1 MTISL
6 SAADL
11 YDLDPVA
18 NWGEELSVGA
28 PVMVIDDVLN
38 LEQQCVV
45 TKIDKQDLTQPHVI
59 DTLTLNNVH
68 LSAQKLLAQLAKTH
82 QKVRNY
88 QQGQTVETP
97 YTTSGSVTSG
107 SPASMTFYIRDATT
121 LTHSVR
127 LTVDTP
133 GSFKVYVDGN
143 SVQDGA
149 VFSGMNEI
157 DVTDALT
164 QAHNG
169 QPTPGVHTV
178 EVYSA

>member
-1 MTISL
+1 MS
-6 SAADL
+6 
-11 YDLDPVA
+11 
-18 NWGEELSVGA
+18 
-28 PVMVIDDVLN
+28 
-38 LEQQCVV
+38 
-45 TKIDKQDLTQPHVI
+45 
-59 DTLTLNNVH
+59 
-68 LSAQKLLAQLAKTH
+68 
-82 QKVRNY
+82 
-88 QQGQTVETP
+88 
-97 YTTSGSVTSG
+97 
-107 SPASMTFYIRDATT
+107 FYIRDATT

-157 DVTDALT
+157 DVMDAIT

-169 QPTPGVHTV
+169 QPTQGIHKV